1 MAESPT
7 AAPEPAAG
15 AAAPRVHSVLPNFS
29 APMTGAQT
37 FELNGRPARYTVL
50 YFYPKDNTP
59 GCTTEAMNFRDHHDE
74 FTALGAAIYG
84 ISRDSLR
91 SHENFKTK
99 LGLPF
104 ELISDPD
111 EAVCNRFDVM
121 KMKNMYG
128 KKVRGVERSTFV
140 IDADGKLVKEWRG
153 VKVNDHVQEV
163 LDFLTSQP
171 QNVE

>member
-7 AAPEPAAG
+7 AAPDPA
-15 AAAPRVHSVLPNFS
+15 AAAPVVNEVIANFS
-29 APMTGAQT
+29 APMTGDQT
-37 FELNGRPARYTVL
+37 FELSGRPAQYTVL

-59 GCTTEAMNFRDHHDE
+59 GCTTEAMNFRDHYDE
-74 FTALGAAIYG
+74 ITALGAAVYG

-91 SHENFKTK
+91 SHENFKSK

-111 EAVCNRFDVM
+111 EAVCTRFDVM

-140 IDADGKLVKEWRG
+140 IDADGRLVKEWRG

-163 LDFLTSQP
+163 LEFLRSKSQP
-171 QNVE
+171 